1 MRRTWRDAP
10 VNFVV
15 PELDVDE
22 YTAARRMIA
31 TTFADE
37 PFAFGMFGESPV
49 DRFEGM
55 IGEYASCPDAV
66 DPVVVAAE
74 LAGVVVGVRY
84 ATLPGN
90 CGLCDRFDETNEPGH
105 SPHPIEIEFQSACRQ
120 SETKQDQCGNIAETL
135 TPYVQPFGLH
145 KRVWGMSTSWILEM
159 WRGCS
164 SAAH

>member
-1 MRRTWRDAP
+1 
-10 VNFVV
+10 
-15 PELDVDE
+15 
-22 YTAARRMIA
+22 MIA
-31 TTFADE
+31 NNFADE

-55 IGEYASCPDAV
+55 IGEYASRPDAV

-120 SETKQDQCGNIAETL
+120 SQPNRTNVETL
-135 TPYVQPFGLH
+135 PKHSRPTFSHSGYTSAFG
-145 KRVWGMSTSWILEM
+145 G
-159 WRGCS
+159 
-164 SAAH
+164 